1 MTSLDPRP
9 FYRAGAVGASLQLL
23 SLAVLVTVGIVLGPR
38 PETAAEAFATYQD
51 GPLHLVLRG
60 DLVIVGLLL
69 TPYLLTA
76 PALFL
81 ALRRVGFAV
90 AAFAALF
97 TVIAVVGAIASE
109 STFSLL
115 HLAERYVSAASEAQ
129 RAALL
134 AAAEAVVATD
144 LWNASAGYFGGF
156 LLQGAGVAFS
166 LLMLLSDRFHRLTTW
181 SGLLGNGSDLLQHA
195 IHPFLPTVASAIAIG
210 MGLVYLV
217 WYPMLAWDFARL
229 ARVEH
234 APEGPRR
241 AGTPSPATPSTAA
254 GSPRPR

>member
-1 MTSLDPRP
+1 
-9 FYRAGAVGASLQLL
+9 
-23 SLAVLVTVGIVLGPR
+23 
-38 PETAAEAFATYQD
+38 
-51 GPLHLVLRG
+51 VLRG

-69 TPYLLTA
+69 APYLLTA

-81 ALRRVGFAV
+81 ALRRTGFAV

-97 TVIAVVGAIASE
+97 TVIAVVGAIATE

-115 HLAERYVSAASEAQ
+115 HLAERYVSASSEAQ
-129 RAALL
+129 RAAML
-134 AAAEAVVATD
+134 AAAEAVVAAD

-166 LLMLLSDRFHRLTTW
+166 LLMLRSDRFHRLTAW
-181 SGLLGNGSDLLQHA
+181 SGLLGNGSDLVQHA
-195 IHPFLPTVASAIAIG
+195 IHPFMPAAASAIAIG

-229 ARVEH
+229 GRVEH
-234 APEGPRR
+234 APPGPRR
-241 AGTPSPATPSTAA
+241 AATPSTGTPSPAA
-254 GSPRPR
+254 GSARA